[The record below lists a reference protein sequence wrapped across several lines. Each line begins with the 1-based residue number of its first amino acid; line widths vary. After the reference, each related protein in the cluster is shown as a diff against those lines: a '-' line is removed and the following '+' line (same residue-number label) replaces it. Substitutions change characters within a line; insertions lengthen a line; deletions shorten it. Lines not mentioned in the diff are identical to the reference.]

1 MMFEYIAKY
10 WSDEETSLPKPTI
23 ERGLVA
29 GKDYGAAANRIV
41 AYYGI
46 KNLIELTLSATYEIL
61 NEEDVRSLYSKED
74 N

>member
-1 MMFEYIAKY
+1 MMFEYTAKY
-10 WSDEETSLPKPTI
+10 WPDEETSFSPTI

-29 GKDYGAAANRIV
+29 GKNFGTAANRIA

-46 KNLIELTLSATYEIL
+46 KNLIELTLSETFEIL